1 MELKDIVKPSTIE
14 EALALKNSLSTSS
27 FLAGGTDLIIK
38 LNKKDINTEY
48 LIDLNSID
56 DLKNIT
62 ENDSYIEIGSMTT
75 FSKLRESLIIKKYF
89 NSIIECAE
97 TMGSPQIRNMATI
110 GGNIINAGPA
120 ADGIPCIMALNGI
133 LTFKSLDAVRNI
145 TCLDYFKNYSVE
157 RIKENELLTK
167 ILIPKKNILSGFYK
181 LGKRNSLAIAR
192 LSTSIV
198 LDTENDI
205 IKNIS
210 ISLGAVGRYPFR
222 VEKIENLAKGK
233 NVKWLFEDEV
243 LMMLENEVVE
253 SIKGRKTVNFKKE
266 AIKGVYKNALQRTLP
281 LYKNEGM
288 I

>member
-1 MELKDIVKPSTIE
+1 M
-14 EALALKNSLSTSS
+14 
-27 FLAGGTDLIIK
+27 
-38 LNKKDINTEY
+38 
-48 LIDLNSID
+48 
-56 DLKNIT
+56 
-62 ENDSYIEIGSMTT
+62 
-75 FSKLRESLIIKKYF
+75 
-89 NSIIECAE
+89 
-97 TMGSPQIRNMATI
+97 
-110 GGNIINAGPA
+110 
-120 ADGIPCIMALNGI
+120 
-133 LTFKSLDAVRNI
+133 
-145 TCLDYFKNYSVE
+145 
-157 RIKENELLTK
+157 LTK

>member
-120 ADGIPCIMALNGI
+120 ADGIPSIMALNGI

-181 LGKRNSLAIAR
+181 LGKRNSLVIAR

>member
-133 LTFKSLDAVRNI
+133 LTFKSLDTVRNI

-181 LGKRNSLAIAR
+181 LGKRNSLVIAR

>member
-14 EALALKNSLSTSS
+14 EALALKNSLSTIS

-62 ENDSYIEIGSMTT
+62 ENDSYIEIGSMNT

>member
-120 ADGIPCIMALNGI
+120 ADGIPSIMALNGI
-133 LTFKSLDAVRNI
+133 LTFKSLDAVRTI